1 MRPIILSLFLWP
13 TSIVASLQAAPDLPY
28 LNIASQAAT
37 WILSRE
43 VDEKPKAGYWPSR
56 AGLPIE
62 EKCDLYYG
70 NAGTLVFLHELN
82 RVAGREEYA
91 EAIRCG

>member
-13 TSIVASLQAAPDLPY
+13 TSIVPSLQAAPDLPY